1 MKFEF
6 IKNRHYAYIFSSL
19 LVLVAWLGLLIFG
32 LKAGLDF
39 TGGSLLEI
47 NMDSQKISF
56 EEIKGIF
63 QSQGLGEVIITPYGE
78 KAFLIRS
85 KALSEE
91 EHQIILE
98 KLKEKFPEIQE
109 NRFESIG
116 PAIGKELKN
125 KAIKGIILVLLG
137 IVLYLS
143 WAFRKV
149 SRPVS
154 SWKYGIVALLA
165 LFHDVSLPAGL
176 FAYLGHFQG
185 TEIDASFIVALLV
198 VLGFSV
204 HDTIVVFDRIREK
217 LRLQPAE
224 NFAVIVNQSINET
237 LTRSI
242 NTSLTLIL
250 VLLALLFFGP
260 INLKNFVLVLLVGTF
275 FGTYSSI
282 FLASPLLVDWYLWG
296 LKRKK
301 KNFNN

>member
-47 NMDSQKISF
+47 TMDSQKISF

-185 TEIDASFIVALLV
+185 AEIDASFIVALLV

-282 FLASPLLVDWYLWG
+282 FLASPLLVDWYL
-296 LKRKK
+296 LSRKNK
-301 KNFNN
+301 Q